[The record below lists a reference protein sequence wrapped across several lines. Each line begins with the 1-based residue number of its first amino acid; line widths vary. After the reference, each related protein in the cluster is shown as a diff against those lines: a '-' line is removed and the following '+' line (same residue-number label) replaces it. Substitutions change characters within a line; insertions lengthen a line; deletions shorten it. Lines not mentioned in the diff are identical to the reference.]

1 MLFEK
6 FPDLDTV
13 DKERRTAVRQT
24 LQSITLDE
32 LRRVMKENLSEFE
45 GDPWLEQF
53 QRAIE
58 AHQQGSF
65 YRAVTPEGVILL
77 YCRDED
83 IGIGVLPGSG
93 MGPLPEQAKRDV
105 KEAIGLPLSGDKET
119 KSRHLR

>member
-13 DKERRTAVRQT
+13 DKERRTAVQQT

-53 QRAIE
+53 VRALE

-77 YCRDED
+77 YCSDED
-83 IGIGVLPGSG
+83 FGIGVLPGSG

>member
-6 FPDLDTV
+6 FPDLDTL
-13 DKERRTAVRQT
+13 DTERRTAVRQT

-53 QRAIE
+53 LLAIE
-58 AHQQGSF
+58 AHQHGSF
-65 YRAVTPEGVILL
+65 YRAVTPESVILL

-93 MGPLPEQAKRDV
+93 SGPLDETGKRLM
-105 KEAIGLPLSGDKET
+105 KEAIEGSLSGHKFGG
-119 KSRHLR
+119 KK

>member
-6 FPDLDTV
+6 FPDLDTL
-13 DKERRTAVRQT
+13 DRERRAAVRQT

-32 LRRVMKENLSEFE
+32 LRRVTKEKLSEFE

-53 QRAIE
+53 QRAID

-77 YCRDED
+77 YCSDED

-105 KEAIGLPLSGDKET
+105 KEALGHPFSGDKET
-119 KSRHLR
+119 KSHHLR

>member
-6 FPDLDTV
+6 FPDLDTL
-13 DKERRTAVRQT
+13 DTDRRAAVRKT

-32 LRRVMKENLSEFE
+32 LRRVTKENLSEFE

-53 QRAIE
+53 QRALE
-58 AHQQGSF
+58 AHQHGSF

-93 MGPLPEQAKRDV
+93 MGPLPEQARRDIR
-105 KEAIGLPLSGDKET
+105 EAMSLGSPGRSKIGIRK
-119 KSRHLR
+119 

>member
-53 QRAIE
+53 VRALE

-77 YCRDED
+77 YCSDED

-105 KEAIGLPLSGDKET
+105 KEALGIPLSGKET
-119 KSRHLR
+119 KSHHLR

>member
-6 FPDLDTV
+6 FPDLDTL
-13 DKERRTAVRQT
+13 DTDRRAAVRQT

-105 KEAIGLPLSGDKET
+105 KEALGLPLSGHKFGG
-119 KSRHLR
+119 KK